1 MPPTHA
7 MLLRLIS
14 RKRTMKRS
22 SMREVYKVVKVGKR
36 YAIARTTK
44 VGKLVEITVRTSTH
58 ATRLDATMR
67 LREMGA
73 A

>member
-1 MPPTHA
+1 
-7 MLLRLIS
+7 
-14 RKRTMKRS
+14 MKRGS
-22 SMREVYKVVKVGKR
+22 IRETFKIVKVGRR

-44 VGKLVEITVRTSTH
+44 VGRVIEITIRTSTH
-58 ATRLDATMR
+58 ATRLDATIR

>member
-1 MPPTHA
+1 
-7 MLLRLIS
+7 
-14 RKRTMKRS
+14 MKRS
-22 SMREVYKVVKVGKR
+22 ALRESFKITKVGKR

-58 ATRLDATMR
+58 ATRLDATIR